1 MIEGSQTM
9 EITIEIIKQ
18 IQDLKKKLYDSINE
32 LPDNPKINRLSG
44 NCFTIMSSDLSVDR
58 VLSPE
63 YYDFKHQYREIIKC
77 IDNSRIE
84 TLDKVLNEIVKTGII
99 KQSKIDG
106 GYNLFKLN
114 PTVIEYLKQLLKG
127 V

>member
-1 MIEGSQTM
+1 M
-9 EITIEIIKQ
+9 EITIGIIKQ
-18 IQDLKKKLYDSINE
+18 IQHLKKKLYDSINE
-32 LPDNPKINRLSG
+32 LPDNPKINRLNG
-44 NCFTIMSSDLSVDR
+44 NCFTIMSSDLSVDK

-63 YYDFKHQYREIIKC
+63 YYDFKLQYREIIKC
-77 IDNSRIE
+77 IDKSRIE

-114 PTVIEYLKQLLKG
+114 PTVIKYLKQLLKDAT
-127 V
+127 